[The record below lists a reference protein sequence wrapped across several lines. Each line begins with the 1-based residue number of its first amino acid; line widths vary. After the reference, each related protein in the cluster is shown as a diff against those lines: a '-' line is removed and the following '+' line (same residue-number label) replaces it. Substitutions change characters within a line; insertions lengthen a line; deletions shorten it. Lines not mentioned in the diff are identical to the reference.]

1 VADTSPGSKNE
12 VGLLSSEW
20 AKSEQCLLKHVSKI
34 MSVGKKNKPDAAQVE
49 ESHDHQIPLQ
59 SAGVGTPERA
69 TISVYYLNVSTACK
83 SFVLCLGF

>member
-1 VADTSPGSKNE
+1 
-12 VGLLSSEW
+12 
-20 AKSEQCLLKHVSKI
+20 